1 MDTTLAGVQLR
12 RYIGAREAAGLQTE
26 PLLPALA
33 ITHTLLTAEETTACQ
48 DVQRISSAAP
58 HLPGEVRA
66 AGMFGMSGAASWQ
79 GSARVARAALLAA
92 QPCGWHLLWGLGL
105 YSSEWIIR
113 KGKLAG
119 GVSVGAASG

>member
-1 MDTTLAGVQLR
+1 MQQPPGPGPAAAGRPALDTALAGLQLR
-12 RYIGAREAAGLQTE
+12 RYIGTREAAGLQTE

-66 AGMFGMSGAASWQ
+66 AGMCEIPGAASWQ
-79 GSARVARAALLAA
+79 GSARVAGAGLLAA
-92 QPCGWHLLWGLGL
+92 QPCGGHLL
-105 YSSEWIIR
+105 
-113 KGKLAG
+113 
-119 GVSVGAASG
+119 